1 MGAVFGGQATGDFL
15 TKATRYLAVGF
26 MLTSLTLA
34 MVSRGR
40 IGGMVSESLENRA
53 GTPAS
58 AAGELVEPEGLPEG
72 LTGQGSTGE
81 PGEAETESESP
92 LVPGTE

>member
-1 MGAVFGGQATGDFL
+1 MGAVFGGQAAGDFL

-34 MVSRGR
+34 RVSRGR
-40 IGGMVSESLENRA
+40 IGGTISESLENRA
-53 GTPAS
+53 ATPSS
-58 AAGELVEPEGLPEG
+58 AAGELVEPQEMPDGLP
-72 LTGQGSTGE
+72 GSTGE
-81 PGEAETESESP
+81 PGETGTEDESP